1 MTAWLAV
8 AAGGALGSLA
18 RYAVKLVFGAAAGFP
33 WWTLLV
39 NALGG
44 LLIGLLAV
52 AARDWP
58 EALRAGLMVGLL
70 GGFTTFSAFSLETV
84 QLLREQPL
92 LALLNVL
99 LNVGAAVI
107 ACAAGL
113 WLAGLKASV

>member
-1 MTAWLAV
+1 MMKTLIMV
-8 AAGGALGSLA
+8 ALGGALGACLRYLVGLTVGFPLGTLAVNVAGSLA
-18 RYAVKLVFGAAAGFP
+18 IGVVWVALADKA
-33 WWTLLV
+33 LL
-39 NALGG
+39 L
-44 LLIGLLAV
+44 
-52 AARDWP
+52 P
-58 EALRAGLMVGLL
+58 FLMTGLL